1 MKSLTRAEFIARAVA
16 DRRKDKLRGRREAW
30 LSTRDHI
37 EAERRKR
44 RK

>member
-1 MKSLTRAEFIARAVA
+1 MTKLTRAEFVARAVA
-16 DRRKDKLRGRREAW
+16 DMNRAKQRGRREAW